1 MVHVGRKKLSNEE
14 KENLQKSAELLSQ
27 VVIKNDSNPLGVKII
42 KDSCYQQLLF
52 AHKTDPEFSDCILKP
67 KTEFYIKQ
75 VRLILIKFQLTL
87 KREILFCQRNK
98 IKRCSLSYR

>member
-1 MVHVGRKKLSNEE
+1 MLEEKKLSNEE

-52 AHKTDPEFSDCILKP
+52 AHKTDREFSDCILKP
-67 KTEFYIKQ
+67 KTEFYIK
-75 VRLILIKFQLTL
+75 
-87 KREILFCQRNK
+87 
-98 IKRCSLSYR
+98 

>member
-1 MVHVGRKKLSNEE
+1 MFQTGAPGVFTEKKLSNEE

-52 AHKTDPEFSDCILKP
+52 AHKTDPEFSDVTKWASTFNFFMNSRIYSTFCSNVLAHNPSLKYHIL
-67 KTEFYIKQ
+67 
-75 VRLILIKFQLTL
+75 
-87 KREILFCQRNK
+87 
-98 IKRCSLSYR
+98 S